1 MVNVNRLKDLRK
13 KLGRTQSEVAQ
24 HVGIS
29 QNSYSYWENGKVK
42 IDNESL
48 KKLADYFNVSIDYLL
63 GREDKPTFEEQAS
76 GVTDTLRVSVT
87 AEEDNLLVLYR
98 EIGRKKG
105 ADRQRLFMQMGR
117 LILELE

>member
-1 MVNVNRLKDLRK
+1 MESLEFYKNRK
-13 KLGRTQSEVAQ
+13 KELKLTNEDIANQSGIPIRTVEDFFRGASRDPRLSTVRAIEQVL
-24 HVGIS
+24 GIS
-29 QNSYSYWENGKVK
+29 SVISNDERS
-42 IDNESL
+42 
-48 KKLADYFNVSIDYLL
+48 
-63 GREDKPTFEEQAS
+63 S
-76 GVTDTLRVSVT
+76 GVVDTLRVSIT